1 MRGQWLGRHSH
12 PRTKP
17 KQKVGHPATTAP
29 RVATIGWAQHPNHLK
44 AARVFRR
51 SNPEPESSTTTDKVG
66 GKGRPTPTRKE
77 AEAAARARAKVPRTR
92 KEQMAAQRSARG
104 DTSRKMREA
113 MKTGDERYL
122 PSRDRGPVRRFIRDF
137 VDSRFSFIELMVPL
151 LIVSMVLSYTGRSGL
166 IQLGNTVLFTTI
178 LVIIVDIIMLRF
190 RLRRE
195 LAARFPGESTKG
207 ALMYA
212 AMRSLQMKFLR
223 LPKAQVKI
231 GEKLPETYR

>member
-1 MRGQWLGRHSH
+1 M
-12 PRTKP
+12 
-17 KQKVGHPATTAP
+17 
-29 RVATIGWAQHPNHLK
+29 
-44 AARVFRR
+44 FRR
-51 SNPEPESSTTTDKVG
+51 STPEPEVPAPTDKVS

-77 AEAAARARAKVPRTR
+77 AEAAARARAKVPRSR

-104 DTSRKMREA
+104 DTASKMRQA
-113 MKTGDERYL
+113 MKTGDDRYL
-122 PSRDRGPVRRFIRDF
+122 PTRDRGPVRRYIRDY

-151 LIVSMVLSYTGRSGL
+151 LIVSMILGYSGN
-166 IQLGNTVLFTTI
+166 QTAMNLGNTVLFTTI
-178 LVIIVDIIMLRF
+178 LVIIFDIVMLRL

-195 LAARFPGESTKG
+195 LARRFPGESTKG
-207 ALMYA
+207 ATTYA